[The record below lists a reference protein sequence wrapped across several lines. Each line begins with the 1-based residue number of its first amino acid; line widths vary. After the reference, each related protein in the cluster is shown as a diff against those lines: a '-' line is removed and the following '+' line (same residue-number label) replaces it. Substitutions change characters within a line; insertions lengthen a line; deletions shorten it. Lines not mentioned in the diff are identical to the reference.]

1 MTKEI
6 WTLREPNLGD
16 EEVEQLTNSPTRIYN
31 SRIWNV
37 IGVLIF
43 PFLTFIFIWN
53 QLWTTLNIATIFF
66 GILLIVLGFMFVIS
80 IQQLSSKKPA
90 IELTQRTFTIR
101 GTQIPWSEIADIK
114 FLSGI
119 EGSNPTLKLNERT
132 GNEHEIGLGYL
143 TKQPKEIHTLI
154 CKYNSIARAISNRR

>member
-6 WTLREPNLGD
+6 WTLRELNLGD

-31 SRIWNV
+31 SRIWNIV
-37 IGVLIF
+37 GVLIF
-43 PFLTFIFIWN
+43 PFLSSIFIWN
-53 QLWTTLNIATIFF
+53 QLWTTLTIGTILF
-66 GILLIVLGFMFVIS
+66 GILLIVLGFLFFIS
-80 IQQLSSKKPA
+80 LRQLSSKKPV
-90 IELTQRTFTIR
+90 IELTQGAFIIR

-114 FLSGI
+114 FLNGI

-143 TKQPKEIHTLI
+143 TKQPKEINKLI
-154 CKYNSIARAISNRR
+154 CKYNSIAKSDI